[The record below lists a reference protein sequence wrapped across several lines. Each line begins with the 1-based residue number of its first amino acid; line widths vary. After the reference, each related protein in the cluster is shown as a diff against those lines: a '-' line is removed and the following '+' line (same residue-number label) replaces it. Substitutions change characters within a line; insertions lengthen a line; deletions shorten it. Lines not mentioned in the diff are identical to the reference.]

1 MLCTF
6 NVGSIRMTHWKELPY
21 RNHDRFNHITA
32 WVYHQPGCLYIKK
45 AKAHTYLS
53 LTPNIIIYL
62 NRTKNFCCY
71 CLGFSFV
78 LFCFVSSTRNWTQ
91 DPVHGEQAIEPH
103 LQTLVDLN
111 IIILRFCFP
120 VLYTCDAHWITG
132 HGAHV
137 NCFLRLSE
145 LSQGSIHA
153 GSKPYDIPCAQDWSL
168 T

>member
-1 MLCTF
+1 MT
-6 NVGSIRMTHWKELPY
+6 VSITLPLGFII
-21 RNHDRFNHITA
+21 N
-32 WVYHQPGCLYIKK
+32 GCLCIKK

-91 DPVHGEQAIEPH
+91 DLVHGEQAIEPH

-111 IIILRFCFP
+111 IIILLFCFP

-137 NCFLRLSE
+137 NCFLWLSA

-153 GSKPYDIPCAQDWSL
+153 GSKPYDTPCAQDWSL